1 MIFLTLSSCPTPNLL
16 RRDQPKHCTEEV
28 QKQMSLLINVWLYV
42 SLLLTSQ
49 DTNFTYFRMNY
60 SERKALSYAQ
70 HTSTVFVKQHSCC
83 KGVQLQDLE
92 EKKNTHTHNREK
104 RHGVIRIKG
113 FLVKWL
119 WVSILVLILPYR

>member
-1 MIFLTLSSCPTPNLL
+1 
-16 RRDQPKHCTEEV
+16 
-28 QKQMSLLINVWLYV
+28 
-42 SLLLTSQ
+42 
-49 DTNFTYFRMNY
+49 MNY

-83 KGVQLQDLE
+83 DGVQLQDLE
-92 EKKNTHTHNREK
+92 GKNKKTEKW
-104 RHGVIRIKG
+104 HGVVRIKG

>member
-1 MIFLTLSSCPTPNLL
+1 
-16 RRDQPKHCTEEV
+16 
-28 QKQMSLLINVWLYV
+28 MSLLINVWLYV

-49 DTNFTYFRMNY
+49 DANFIYFRMNY

-70 HTSTVFVKQHSCC
+70 HTSTVFVNQHSCC
-83 KGVQLQDLE
+83 EGVQLQDLE
-92 EKKNTHTHNREK
+92 EKKKHNREK
-104 RHGVIRIKG
+104 SHGVVRIKG